1 MKQLMM
7 NTFIFPYFGLGSAIM
22 VGPNLMGLFEQ
33 MNIDEEF
40 KAIGKPT
47 FDCVIGKDDMEV
59 VCKVDFRHTVE

>member
-1 MKQLMM
+1 
-7 NTFIFPYFGLGSAIM
+7 M